1 VRFYGRLNFYLVTGR
16 DEVIIVVYDR
26 ILVRYGELS
35 IKGKNRKFFKN
46 ALHRAIRY
54 KLKSFEALTF
64 EITRDRFYIIL
75 NGVDATVVSEKLDEI
90 FGLQS
95 YSLAAKTDAD
105 IAAIKKLAL
114 AVITEQYKMPT
125 MFKVETK
132 RADKSFPLESGE
144 ISRTVGGFLLAKAP
158 QLKVNVHQPDMI
170 LNIEVRREG
179 AFVMAGATKGL
190 GGFPVGS
197 SGTGLLMISGGI
209 DSPVAGY
216 LMQKRG
222 VAIEAIHFASPPY
235 TSERSLQKVVDL
247 LKKTAVYAADG
258 QIKLHIVPFTKL
270 QEEIHKEIPDSY
282 EMTIMRRMM
291 YRIAEG
297 VANNRGIMV
306 LANGESLGQVASQTL
321 ASMNAINAVT
331 SMPIIR
337 PVATYDKLE
346 IIDIAQKIDTYETSI
361 LPFEDCCTIFV
372 PKSPATNPTQV
383 LCEKYESRV
392 DFTQLI
398 QDCIENVETRMIS
411 IDEAS
416 MKQDAI
422 SAEIDDLL

>member
-1 VRFYGRLNFYLVTGR
+1 M
-16 DEVIIVVYDR
+16 VYDR

-35 IKGKNRKFFKN
+35 IKGKNRKYFKN
-46 ALHRAIRY
+46 VLHRTIRF
-54 KLKSFEALTF
+54 KLKSFGDLTF

-75 NGVDATVVSEKLDEI
+75 NGVDAGVVSEKLNEV

-95 YSLAAKTDAD
+95 YSLAAKTKND
-105 IAAIKKLAL
+105 IDAIKKLAL
-114 AVITEQYKMPT
+114 SVIVEQYSEPT
-125 MFKVETK
+125 TFKVETK
-132 RADKSFPLESGE
+132 RADKSFFMESGE
-144 ISRTVGGFLLAKAP
+144 ISRAVGGHLLVNTEN
-158 QLKVNVHQPDMI
+158 LKVNVHQPDII
-170 LNIEVRREG
+170 LNIEIRREG
-179 AFVMAGATKGL
+179 SFVMAGREKGL

-197 SGTGLLMISGGI
+197 AGRGLLMISGGI

-216 LMQKRG
+216 LLQKRG
-222 VAIEAIHFASPPY
+222 VEIEAIHFASPPY
-235 TSERSLQKVVDL
+235 TSDRSLQKVIDL
-247 LKKTAVYAADG
+247 LKKVAVYAPRG
-258 QIKLHIVPFTKL
+258 EIKLHIVPFTKL
-270 QEEIHKEIPDSY
+270 QEEIHQYMPDSY

-297 VANNRGIMV
+297 VAKKRKIMV

-346 IIDIAQKIDTYETSI
+346 IIEIAQKINTYETSI

-383 LCEKYESRV
+383 LCEQYEARV
-392 DFTQLI
+392 DFSHLVV
-398 QDCIENVETRMIS
+398 DCVQNVETQIIS
-411 IDEAS
+411 IGDAFE
-416 MKQDAI
+416 MKSAVA
-422 SAEIDDLL
+422 AEIDDLL

>member
-1 VRFYGRLNFYLVTGR
+1 M
-16 DEVIIVVYDR
+16 VYDR

-35 IKGKNRKFFKN
+35 IKGKNRKHFKN
-46 ALHRAIRY
+46 ALHRAIRF
-54 KLKSFEALTF
+54 KLKPFTDLTF
-64 EITRDRFYIIL
+64 EISRDRFYIIL
-75 NGVDATVVSEKLDEI
+75 NGIDATLVSKKLDEV

-95 YSLAAKTDAD
+95 YSLAAKTEND
-105 IAAIKKLAL
+105 IDQIKKLAL
-114 AVITEQYKMPT
+114 SIILEQYPQQT
-125 MFKVETK
+125 TFKVETK
-132 RADKSFPLESGE
+132 RSDKTFFLQSGE
-144 ISRTVGGFLLAKAP
+144 ISRTVGGFLLAKTEN
-158 QLKVNVHQPDMI
+158 LTVDVHNPDMI
-170 LNIEVRREG
+170 LNIEVRQEG
-179 AFVMAGATKGL
+179 AFIMAGHTKGL

-197 SGTGLLMISGGI
+197 SGVGLLMISGGI

-235 TSERSLQKVVDL
+235 TSERSLLKVVDL
-247 LKKTAVYAADG
+247 LKKVAVYSAVG
-258 QIKLHIVPFTKL
+258 EIKLHIVPFTKL
-270 QEEIHKEIPDSY
+270 QEEIHKHMPDSY

-297 VANNRGIMV
+297 VAKKRRIMA

-321 ASMNAINAVT
+321 ASMNAINSVT

-372 PKSPATNPTQV
+372 PKSPATNPTQE

-392 DFTQLI
+392 DFSQLI
-398 QDCIENVETRMIS
+398 NDCIDHIETRIIS
-411 IDEAS
+411 IDGLTGEKDQIEAE
-416 MKQDAI
+416 MDA
-422 SAEIDDLL
+422 LL

>member
-1 VRFYGRLNFYLVTGR
+1 M
-16 DEVIIVVYDR
+16 IVVMNR

-54 KLKSFEALTF
+54 KLKQFKDLTF

-75 NGVDATVVSEKLDEI
+75 NGTDANAVSEKLNEV

-95 YSLAAKTDAD
+95 YSLSAKTEND
-105 IAAIKKLAL
+105 IDSIKKLAL
-114 AVITEQYKMPT
+114 SIVREQFLASMS
-125 MFKVETK
+125 FKVETK
-132 RADKSFPLESGE
+132 RADKSFFMQSGE
-144 ISRTVGGFLLAKAP
+144 ISRAVGGYLLTNTDN
-158 QLKVNVHQPDMI
+158 LTVDVHNPDMI

-179 AFVMAGATKGL
+179 SFVMAGANRGL

-197 SGTGLLMISGGI
+197 SGKGLLMISGGI

-216 LMQKRG
+216 LLQKRG
-222 VAIEAIHFASPPY
+222 VEIEAIHFASPPY
-235 TSERSLQKVVDL
+235 TSDKSLQKVIDL
-247 LKKTAVYAADG
+247 LKKNAVYAAAG
-258 QIKLHIVPFTKL
+258 EIKLHIVPFTKL
-270 QEEIHKEIPDSY
+270 QEEIHKHMPDSY

-297 VANNRGIMV
+297 VANNRNIKI

-346 IIDIAQKIDTYETSI
+346 IIDIAKKIDTYETSI

-372 PKSPATNPTQV
+372 PKSPATNPNQE
-383 LCEKYESRV
+383 LCEKYEARV
-392 DFTQLI
+392 DFSSLI
-398 QDCIENVETRMIS
+398 ADCISNVETKI
-411 IDEAS
+411 ININEDLNV
-416 MKQDAI
+416 KDAEI
-422 SAEIDDLL
+422 LKIDDLL

>member
-1 VRFYGRLNFYLVTGR
+1 M
-16 DEVIIVVYDR
+16 VYDR

-35 IKGKNRKFFKN
+35 IKGKNRKYFKN
-46 ALHRAIRY
+46 VLHRAIRF
-54 KLKSFEALTF
+54 KLKPFTELTF
-64 EITRDRFYIIL
+64 EVTRDRFYIIL
-75 NGVDATVVSEKLDEI
+75 NGVDAGVVSEKLNEV

-95 YSLAAKTDAD
+95 YSLAAKAEND
-105 IAAIKKLAL
+105 IDAIKKLAYEI
-114 AVITEQYKMPT
+114 VTEQYLGQT
-125 MFKVETK
+125 TFKVETK
-132 RADKSFPLESGE
+132 RADKNFFMQSGE
-144 ISRTVGGFLLAKAP
+144 ISRAVGGHLLANTDN
-158 QLKVNVHQPDMI
+158 LKVDVHHPDMI

-179 AFVMAGATKGL
+179 SFVMAGRTKGL

-197 SGTGLLMISGGI
+197 SGRGLLMISGGI

-222 VAIEAIHFASPPY
+222 VELEAIHFASPPY
-235 TSERSLQKVVDL
+235 TSDRSLQKVIDL
-247 LKKTAVYAADG
+247 LKKNAIYAAKG
-258 QIKLHIVPFTKL
+258 EIKLHIVPFTKL
-270 QEEIHKEIPDSY
+270 QEQIHKYMPNSY

-297 VANNRGIMV
+297 VAKQRDIMV

-346 IIDIAQKIDTYETSI
+346 IIEIAQKIDTYETSI

-372 PKSPATNPTQV
+372 PKSPATNPSGE
-383 LCEKYESRV
+383 LCEKYEARV
-392 DFTQLI
+392 DFSDLI
-398 QDCIENVETRMIS
+398 ADCINNVETCIIS
-411 IDEAS
+411 AYDVEE
-416 MKQDAI
+416 MKDAI
-422 SAEIDDLL
+422 TAEIDDLL

>member
-1 VRFYGRLNFYLVTGR
+1 MVMN
-16 DEVIIVVYDR
+16 R

-35 IKGKNRKFFKN
+35 VKGKNRNQFKN

-54 KLKSFEALTF
+54 KLKPLTDLTF

-75 NGVDATVVSEKLDEI
+75 NGTRPALVTKKLDEV

-95 YSLAAKTDAD
+95 YSLAAKTSND
-105 IAAIKKLAL
+105 IDAIKKLAL
-114 AVITEQYKMPT
+114 EIITEQYKQAIT
-125 MFKVETK
+125 FKVETK
-132 RADKSFPLESGE
+132 RADKSFFMESGE
-144 ISRTVGGFLLAKAP
+144 ISRAVGGFLLANTDH
-158 QLKVNVHQPDMI
+158 LKVNVHEPDMI

-179 AFVMAGATKGL
+179 TFVMAGATKGL

-197 SGTGLLMISGGI
+197 SGKGLLMISGGI

-216 LMQKRG
+216 LLQKRG

-247 LKKTAVYAADG
+247 LKKTAVYSADG
-258 QIKLHIVPFTKL
+258 KIKLHIVPFTKL
-270 QEEIHKEIPDSY
+270 QEKIHQEMPDSY

-297 VANNRGIMV
+297 VAKNREIMV

-346 IIDIAQKIDTYETSI
+346 IIDIAKKIDTYETSI

-372 PKSPATNPTQV
+372 PKSPATNPTQKM
-383 LCEKYESRV
+383 CEKYESRV
-392 DFTQLI
+392 DFSQLI
-398 QDCIENVETRMIS
+398 LDCIEHVETKIIS
-411 IDEAS
+411 LEEEVDV
-416 MKQDAI
+416 MRT
-422 SAEIDDLL
+422 EIDDLL